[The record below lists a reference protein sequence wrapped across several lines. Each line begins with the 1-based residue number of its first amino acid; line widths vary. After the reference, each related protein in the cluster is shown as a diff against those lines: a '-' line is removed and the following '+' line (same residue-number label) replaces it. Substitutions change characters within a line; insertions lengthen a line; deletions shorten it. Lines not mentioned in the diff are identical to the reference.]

1 MAAGCFDQLQGCSR
15 PGQLRVPLL
24 KPTQHPCPLPLAL
37 PHRPIAR
44 SKSKIS
50 VAEASRIAAEIERG
64 DRSSANIHQLEERGV
79 AIDDSQMDEE
89 DRYGAVVR
97 PGAPQPQQPA
107 SAAANGGGGAAPPRP
122 NAWAQGRPKP
132 LMPGAAPSAPISIDT
147 RKEANKL
154 RAQVGTLPLG
164 MLWALL
170 RLRMA
175 GAQAIVI

>member
-1 MAAGCFDQLQGCSR
+1 
-15 PGQLRVPLL
+15 
-24 KPTQHPCPLPLAL
+24 
-37 PHRPIAR
+37 
-44 SKSKIS
+44 

-97 PGAPQPQQPA
+97 TGAPQPQQPA
-107 SAAANGGGGAAPPRP
+107 AGAANGGGAGSAAPPRP

-132 LMPGAAPSAPISIDT
+132 LLPGAAPSAPISIDT

-154 RAQVGTLPLG
+154 RAQVGTLALC

-170 RLRMA
+170 PLVMA
-175 GAQAIVI
+175 VGQKESCI